1 MKMSL
6 HTLAVIFLFAMTASP
21 MMFAFETPLQAIDS
35 ASKAIRAKNYSQAHK
50 DLLEG
55 FRLAVNPVERFLVLS
70 RHGELYKME
79 KDFVNAE
86 KMVMQIINDAKMPA
100 NLKCSAYLNLARYK
114 EEQKK
119 YEDTVEAYQNALA
132 LNKEGAVAQE
142 TLNKCGLVLIRLK
155 DYPGAIECFN
165 QVLTITVAGKDA
177 KRSHVLRKN
186 AHINHANAFVAMKQ
200 YDKAVSILEKAAAL
214 DEFKDKKDQQE
225 FQKIVVR
232 LYEAAI
238 REKVRLKK
246 MDEAEKLLAGLK
258 KKDKSSRIMG
268 MQVMILTGK
277 AAIALR
283 KRDNAGAE
291 KFYKEAVAVK
301 GAAVADTVNAY
312 NEYINF
318 LLRQKRF
325 SDTEKVLNT
334 LLTLP
339 AKDAETKFRIA
350 SCRKQYLV
358 TVKKYDEAITLME
371 ETAKLKGLRPAT
383 KARCYAFIAQICLFD
398 KKDAASAMKYIKK
411 AEGVPGGR
419 WKCPAYMKK
428 HLEK

>member
-1 MKMSL
+1 
-6 HTLAVIFLFAMTASP
+6 
-21 MMFAFETPLQAIDS
+21 
-35 ASKAIRAKNYSQAHK
+35 
-50 DLLEG
+50 
-55 FRLAVNPVERFLVLS
+55 
-70 RHGELYKME
+70 
-79 KDFVNAE
+79 
-86 KMVMQIINDAKMPA
+86 
-100 NLKCSAYLNLARYK
+100 
-114 EEQKK
+114 
-119 YEDTVEAYQNALA
+119 
-132 LNKEGAVAQE
+132 
-142 TLNKCGLVLIRLK
+142 
-155 DYPGAIECFN
+155 
-165 QVLTITVAGKDA
+165 
-177 KRSHVLRKN
+177 
-186 AHINHANAFVAMKQ
+186 
-200 YDKAVSILEKAAAL
+200 
-214 DEFKDKKDQQE
+214 
-225 FQKIVVR
+225 
-232 LYEAAI
+232 
-238 REKVRLKK
+238 

-258 KKDKSSRIMG
+258 KRDKSSRIMG

-325 SDTEKVLNT
+325 SDTEKALNT

-339 AKDAETKFRIA
+339 AKDAETKFKIA

-428 HLEK
+428 YL